1 METIEVKINTNVK
14 SATNEMSLFRKEIQ
28 ALRGQLLTLEEGT
41 EEYNNTLSELANKQF
56 QLREMNENVRYT
68 VTDLGEQLATVT
80 RITSG
85 VVAGFSAVQGAV
97 QLFGAD
103 SENLQQTMVK
113 LQAAMAMV
121 QGLQGL
127 EGLGKDLGRAA
138 IQFKGVMPAIKTF
151 IGGLSSMKKALLAT
165 GIGAIIVAI
174 GTLIAYGPE
183 IVKFFKKTK
192 SEAEIAAEELR
203 EFNKAVGEEA
213 AGAASKSIVKLTSL
227 ASSYR
232 QLGSDIEA
240 QKKFIKDNA
249 SELEQ
254 MGIKINDVND
264 ADDVFINKT
273 DDYINALI
281 SRAKAQA
288 TVNVA
293 TKEYEEYLKQRAEVE
308 KELAEAQ
315 EKQAKGTPDKS
326 FWENVGQSLVGASV
340 AEGAPVGATHDLIDN
355 WDVEIAQEN
364 VDEIQQRLN
373 EMERDANASLKRAFD
388 TATQYNEDA
397 NKLLEDTTSA
407 SYKAQQEASKEAIA
421 QQKAA
426 AAEQERIRKEQ
437 LAKIE
442 KERQEIA
449 KINERIKISTMSDE
463 DAELYKLTQ
472 QYEAEKALLEQHGQ
486 DIQSLTD
493 YYEGLKSEVTIK
505 YQREREQ
512 RIKDEFENWKS
523 TMDEAMASIDAVS
536 STTKDAELE
545 KSDNLANFDYQE
557 AQIGFNFVNPED
569 IYNKQVEANNAA
581 LQADREAYEQK
592 KLLIEEQLNDETLTT
607 EQRMQLRAMQAQN
620 EMDLSNAELEN
631 DKRNA
636 QAKKQLEK
644 AKQSAVQGTL
654 DVTSSVLKS
663 AAQLA
668 GEESKA
674 GKALAVSAAIIDT
687 FSAANSAYAAM
698 AGIPFVGP
706 ALGIAAAAAAIA
718 SGVMNVKNILA
729 VNDKGEN
736 GMAGAQSAPNVSA
749 SVLPPEVYGSQ
760 LSDLTEIDLQAQE
773 KETKV
778 YVLENDITETQNAV
792 KTQVEES
799 TF

>member
-1 METIEVKINTNVK
+1 METVEVKINTNVK

-28 ALRGQLLTLEEGT
+28 QLRGQLLSLEEGT

-85 VVAGFSAVQGAV
+85 VVAGFSAVQGAA

-138 IQFKGVMPAIKTF
+138 IQFKGVIPTIKTF
-151 IGGLSSMKKALLAT
+151 IGGLSLMKKALLAT
-165 GIGAIIVAI
+165 GIGALIVAI

-183 IVKFFKKTK
+183 IAKFFKKTK

-203 EFNKAVGEEA
+203 EFNQAVGEEA
-213 AGAASKSIVKLTSL
+213 ASAASKSIVKLTSL

-232 QLGSDIEA
+232 QLGGDIEA

-281 SRAKAQA
+281 ARAKAQA
-288 TVNVA
+288 TVNIA
-293 TKEYEEYLKQRAEVE
+293 TKEYEEYLKQRAATE
-308 KELAEAQ
+308 KELAAAQ
-315 EKQAKGTPDKS
+315 DTLDKTPQAYVSKKGTYKDGYGV
-326 FWENVGQSLVGASV
+326 EREGTILVKDSDWQE
-340 AEGAPVGATHDLIDN
+340 AED
-355 WDVEIAQEN
+355 N
-364 VDEIQQRLN
+364 VDRLEN
-373 EMERDANASLKRAFD
+373 QLIEMERNANASLKRAFD
-388 TATQYNEDA
+388 TATQYNEEA
-397 NKLLEDTTSA
+397 NKLLEDTTTA
-407 SYKAQQEASKEAIA
+407 SYKAQQKAAEDAIA

-442 KERQEIA
+442 KEKQEIA

-472 QYEAEKALLEQHGQ
+472 QYEAEKTLLKQHGQ
-486 DIQSLTD
+486 DIQALTD

-512 RIKDEFENWKS
+512 RVKDEFENWKS

-536 STTKDAELE
+536 SSTKDIELE

-557 AQIGFNFVNPED
+557 AQIGFSFIDPED

-592 KLLIEEQLNDETLTT
+592 KLLIEEQLNDENLTA
-607 EQRMQLRAMQAQN
+607 EQKMQLLAMQAQN
-620 EMDLSNAELEN
+620 EMDLSNAVLEN

-644 AKQSAVQGTL
+644 AKQAAVQGTL

-729 VNDKGEN
+729 VNDKGET